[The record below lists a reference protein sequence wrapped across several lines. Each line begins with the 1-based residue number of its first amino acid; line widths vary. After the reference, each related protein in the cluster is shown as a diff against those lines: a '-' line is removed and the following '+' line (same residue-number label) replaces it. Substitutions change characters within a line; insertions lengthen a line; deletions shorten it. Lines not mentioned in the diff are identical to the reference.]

1 MTIFDRTGF
10 NFDSSKFGEILNF
23 TPEVEQYLSD
33 SEDPLTD
40 WQKEDISSDE
50 VSGYYKNPLIDIL
63 QSLEPVSINIASIVS
78 NTEIIF
84 TSANVNALSSSA
96 VTLSAE
102 VPEFIIHTDL
112 LSGVLEDVPFEL
124 EDRPDLAFD
133 QQPSLRYAISIGQQV
148 LTITNKSDGIQ
159 NNSPI
164 LGNFTS
170 LFIRDDI
177 VQYPDL
183 LQIDLE
189 TLENSLNTSTTG
201 SGTEEDPFVTIV
213 TSNVTQQQVDSILS
227 HVQPVQNILTTRRAH
242 DRNFYQ
248 NSYDIVND
256 FQKVQEFN
264 LISTTQK
271 NLIDQLIGTDK
282 LKSRIG

>member
-201 SGTEEDPFVTIV
+201 SGTEEDPFVTII